1 MKREGDMPES
11 SRVGYQNDDDKSVM
25 TINGAKISDSG
36 EYVCT
41 GENEAGRQSIVVRV
55 IVYGMSLCR

>member
-11 SRVGYQNDDDKSVM
+11 SRVGYQNDKSVM